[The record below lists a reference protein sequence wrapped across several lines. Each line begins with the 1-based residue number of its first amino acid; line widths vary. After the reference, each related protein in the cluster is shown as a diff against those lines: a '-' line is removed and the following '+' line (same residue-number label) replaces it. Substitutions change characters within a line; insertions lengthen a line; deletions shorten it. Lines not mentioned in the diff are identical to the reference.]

1 MDLDCY
7 PELAAVIACHSLLV
21 EDRAGQEWEASVGD
35 LVKAGLSISAYVD
48 AGTLD
53 GSALL
58 LVEEGGQL
66 LSSTLAEVVTA
77 GFNPAEFGP
86 QSRLDADSETL
97 LLSQGGEVGRTA
109 LRDLGRFMPAFG
121 CSLTGAQKRR
131 AEAHQSRA
139 ECHARDAHASGR
151 YLLDLE
157 VALPSADPC
166 LFTTL
171 GSSRAAVIAAGSAT
185 SLQASAVTR
194 QQIEVLCLT
203 AEGRQQDAAQL
214 SVGAFVKPWN
224 TLFAALEAA
233 QATRR
238 APAWTALA
246 EFVHPVADRFS
257 AGPRGHKAARML
269 YDSTALVAA
278 EQLAAALCASL

>member
-1 MDLDCY
+1 MASNLYVNAETLSALNDSSGPLLAFDGPAPPTPEAADNAGVILVGGRPYMLNDQSDAYRPFPDDEVRVDLDCY

-86 QSRLDADSETL
+86 QSHLDADSETL

-109 LRDLGRFMPAFG
+109 LRDLGRFMPAFWVQFDG
-121 CSLTGAQKRR
+121 R
-131 AEAHQSRA
+131 AETAEAERIRA
-139 ECHARDAHASGR
+139 AQNVTRVTRTASGH

-171 GSSRAAVIAAGSAT
+171 GSSGAAAGAAGPAT

-214 SVGAFVKPWN
+214 SVGGF
-224 TLFAALEAA
+224 
-233 QATRR
+233 
-238 APAWTALA
+238 
-246 EFVHPVADRFS
+246 
-257 AGPRGHKAARML
+257 
-269 YDSTALVAA
+269 
-278 EQLAAALCASL
+278 C